1 MISYLCDLA
10 VLPHGVEANVEI
22 TIANGRF
29 SSVKTAAVKADGEH
43 LAGITMPGLAN
54 AHSHVFHRAL
64 RSRTQADRG
73 TFWTWR
79 DLMYRAAARLTPD
92 NYRRLATATFAE
104 MALAGISVVGEFHYV
119 HHQLNSI
126 RYADPNEMGHALLDA
141 AAAAGIRITLLDT
154 LYLHGGLS
162 AAGYSAPAGA
172 QLRYTDGTADG
183 WASRV
188 SELRAG
194 ANHKVGAAIH
204 SVRAVDP
211 VAMEVAARW
220 TAAHQ
225 APLHAHVS
233 EQQAENDQCRAHH
246 GITPV
251 ALLAKVGALS
261 DRFSAVHATH
271 LSSADMA
278 LLANAKSCVCV
289 CPTTER
295 DLGDGIGE
303 TSALATAGVGLTLGS
318 DSHAVIDHF
327 EEGRAVELNQRLR
340 LEERGIHHAAEI
352 LVMAT
357 SRGHESLG
365 WPDAGRIEI
374 GARADL
380 TTIKLDSVRLAG
392 STKATAAEAAVFAA
406 GAADVSHVV
415 VDGRVIVAEGQHQT
429 IDTAR
434 ELTAAIADLLDNDD

>member
-1 MISYLCDLA
+1 M
-10 VLPHGVEANVEI
+10 
-22 TIANGRF
+22 
-29 SSVKTAAVKADGEH
+29 
-43 LAGITMPGLAN
+43 
-54 AHSHVFHRAL
+54 
-64 RSRTQADRG
+64 
-73 TFWTWR
+73 
-79 DLMYRAAARLTPD
+79 
-92 NYRRLATATFAE
+92 
-104 MALAGISVVGEFHYV
+104 
-119 HHQLNSI
+119 
-126 RYADPNEMGHALLDA
+126 
-141 AAAAGIRITLLDT
+141 
-154 LYLHGGLS
+154 
-162 AAGYSAPAGA
+162 
-172 QLRYTDGTADG
+172 
-183 WASRV
+183 
-188 SELRAG
+188 RAG

-365 WPDAGRIEI
+365 WPDAGRIEV

-392 STKATAAEAAVFAA
+392 STKATAAEAVVFAA